1 MAKSVT
7 KDLTVGSPV
16 KQILLFAIPF
26 LIGNVFQQVYNI
38 ADMIIVGR
46 TMDPLA
52 YAAVGS
58 TGSLVWF
65 VTGPIGGI
73 SAGFSAIVAQ
83 HFGAGDEQKVKR
95 AFASSIK
102 LFVIIAALMSVGFV
116 FLARPLLHILRTPDT
131 LMSDAYSYVVWIFA
145 GLVATAMYNL
155 LSSVIRAL
163 GDSRTPLYFLILACL
178 INIVL
183 DVVFIKFCGWG
194 TAGAGIATVTAQ
206 LISGL
211 MCVVYI
217 AKKLPILH
225 ISSRH
230 FKSNSKMDSSLLK
243 IGLPMGF
250 LQMILAI
257 GSIIVQFVT
266 NGFGDTYV
274 SSQVTG
280 AKIEQFITQVVLS
293 LGSAV
298 AVFASQNYGAKKYG
312 RVIDGC
318 RKTVIISFIW
328 SIIAPLVMLPLGKLI
343 IRLVA
348 GNVDSVVVD
357 NAYTYILI
365 NTVFIFVL
373 GPLVII
379 KSILPAVGITRW
391 TMVSGFTEVVG
402 RAGIAVLVVTLTAL
416 NAVSDPVGFIIVC
429 FSNPAAWLFGLLTVL
444 IDYIAMRK
452 KFKRLIKDQI
462 ENAGKGV
469 LADAKTDG

>member
-1 MAKSVT
+1 
-7 KDLTVGSPV
+7 
-16 KQILLFAIPF
+16 
-26 LIGNVFQQVYNI
+26 
-38 ADMIIVGR
+38 
-46 TMDPLA
+46 
-52 YAAVGS
+52 
-58 TGSLVWF
+58 
-65 VTGPIGGI
+65 
-73 SAGFSAIVAQ
+73 
-83 HFGAGDEQKVKR
+83 
-95 AFASSIK
+95 
-102 LFVIIAALMSVGFV
+102 
-116 FLARPLLHILRTPDT
+116 
-131 LMSDAYSYVVWIFA
+131 
-145 GLVATAMYNL
+145 
-155 LSSVIRAL
+155 
-163 GDSRTPLYFLILACL
+163 
-178 INIVL
+178 
-183 DVVFIKFCGWG
+183 
-194 TAGAGIATVTAQ
+194 
-206 LISGL
+206 
-211 MCVVYI
+211 
-217 AKKLPILH
+217 
-225 ISSRH
+225 
-230 FKSNSKMDSSLLK
+230 
-243 IGLPMGF
+243 MGF